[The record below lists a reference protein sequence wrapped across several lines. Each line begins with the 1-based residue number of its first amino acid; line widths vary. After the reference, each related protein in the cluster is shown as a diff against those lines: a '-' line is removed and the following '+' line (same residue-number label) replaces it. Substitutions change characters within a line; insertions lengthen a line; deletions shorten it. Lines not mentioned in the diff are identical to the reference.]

1 MFSGHKFFQGWIG
14 MMQNLGLFLQVFGV
28 FLLLDSKVKCHWW
41 VGYGPTLLLSAGHP
55 PPHWHNIFFLSDLF
69 ILFSLSAPHA
79 NISARWDHHKM
90 GSSHCNFMLLSH
102 TGKKWSPQWLRNM
115 KVGEEKSLSFSSC
128 LFSMEK
134 LVPLND
140 HFLAISHSEKL
151 LLRFSSRNLHFYTVW
166 GYST

>member
-1 MFSGHKFFQGWIG
+1 MNRDDSKFGA
-14 MMQNLGLFLQVFGV
+14 VFCRFWGV
-28 FLLLDSKVKCHWW
+28 FAGQIQKWNVIDEWDMAQPFCSQQCIQPLLTQYFLPVRFIHS
-41 VGYGPTLLLSAGHP
+41 LLP
-55 PPHWHNIFFLSDLF
+55 
-69 ILFSLSAPHA
+69 SAPHA

>member
-1 MFSGHKFFQGWIG
+1 MNRDDAKFGSVFAGFWGFFAVGFKSEMSLMSGIWP
-14 MMQNLGLFLQVFGV
+14 NP
-28 FLLLDSKVKCHWW
+28 SA
-41 VGYGPTLLLSAGHP
+41 LSRP
-55 PPHWHNIFFLSDLF
+55 SRLCWHNIFFLSDLF